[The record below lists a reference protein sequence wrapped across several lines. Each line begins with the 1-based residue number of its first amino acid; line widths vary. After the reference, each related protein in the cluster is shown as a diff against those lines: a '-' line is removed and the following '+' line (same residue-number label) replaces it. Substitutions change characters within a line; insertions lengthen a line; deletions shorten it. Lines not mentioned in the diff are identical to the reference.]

1 MNSLSKTTR
10 REFIKIVGVS
20 GGGLILASFVPMQNI
35 FSRPGDEPKIFSPS
49 VYLKIDSNGVVTV
62 IFHRSELGQG
72 VKTALPMLIAEEL
85 EVDWNKIVIEQS
97 DADVK
102 YGNQSTGGSTSI
114 RLNYEPLRIA
124 GATARTVLIAAAS
137 NRWNVSPENCY
148 AENGFVINKINNEK
162 FSYGELVEDAS
173 KLRVPKDVKL
183 KDPKDFKLIGKKV
196 HRVDTPD
203 KIYGKA
209 KFGIDIVIPGMYYAA
224 VSRCPTFGGKV
235 KSYDATQTMTM
246 PGVTEV
252 VQISNGVAVIAD
264 SSYRAFKGRDALEIE
279 WDYGKYA
286 NVNSEDIHNDLLAQT
301 TRDGFAFEN
310 KGDVNKGLEEG
321 EKQIEAVYEVPFLA
335 HAPMETMNSVA
346 KYEDGKVEIWAPSQ
360 SPQTGIYEVANALG
374 IDDNKITFHITLM
387 GGGFGRRHMNDFAVE
402 AAEISKACG
411 KPVKLTWTR
420 KEDTK
425 FGRYR
430 PPSMNVLKG
439 SVSSEGKPLKFSH
452 HVIAPSITQQ
462 LFNPDAPIN
471 QYNTVKSDIKEGAT
485 GLQYQIPNIRISGT
499 IISTHVPLGWFR
511 SVYNSQNP
519 FASECFIDELAYVA
533 NKDPYE
539 FRRDMLP
546 DDSRLKNVLNVAAGK
561 SGWSTP
567 LPKGK
572 GKGRGIAI
580 AECYESYS
588 AQVAE
593 VTVEGNKLKVDRFTV
608 VVDCGIVINPDTV
621 EAQMQSAI
629 AFALSAALKG
639 EITIKNG
646 GVAQSN
652 FDDYQILTYEEMPQ
666 VDVHIVQNYYKVGGI
681 GEVGM
686 AACPPA
692 LCNAIFAATGK
703 RVRRLPVKLV

>member
-20 GGGLILASFVPMQNI
+20 GGGLVLASFIPMQSI
-35 FSRPGDEPKIFSPS
+35 FSPPDDEPKIFSPS

-97 DADVK
+97 DGDAK
-102 YGNQSTGGSTSI
+102 YGNQVTGGSTSI
-114 RLNYEPLRIA
+114 RLNYEPLRVA
-124 GATARTVLIAAAS
+124 GATARVMLIEAAS
-137 NRWNVSPENCY
+137 SKWNTSPENCY
-148 AENGFVINKINNEK
+148 AENGFVINKLNNEK
-162 FSYGELVEDAS
+162 FSYGELVEDAA
-173 KLRVPKDVKL
+173 KLPVPKNVTL
-183 KDPKDFKLIGKKV
+183 KEPKDFKLIGKRV

-209 KFGIDIVIPGMYYAA
+209 KFGIDVVIPGMYYTAL
-224 VSRCPTFGGKV
+224 SRCPVFGGKV
-235 KSYDATQTMTM
+235 KSYDATKAMTM
-246 PGVTEV
+246 PGVTKV

-279 WDYGKYA
+279 WDLGKYA

-301 TRDGFAFEN
+301 TKDGYPFEN
-310 KGDVNKGLEEG
+310 KGDVNKTQEDG
-321 EKQIEAVYEVPFLA
+321 EKQIEATYEVPFLI
-335 HAPMETMNSVA
+335 HAPMEPMNCVA
-346 KYEDGKVEIWAPSQ
+346 TFENGKAELWTPTQ
-360 SPQTGIYEVANALG
+360 GPQGARTEVANALG
-374 IDDNKITFHITLM
+374 LSEDNVTIHVTLM
-387 GGGFGRRHMNDFAVE
+387 GGGFGRRNINDFAVE

-420 KEDTK
+420 EEDMK
-425 FGRYR
+425 FGNYR

-439 SVSSEGKPLKFSH
+439 SVSKDGKPLKFSH
-452 HVIAPSITQQ
+452 HVIAPSITQMR
-462 LFNPDAPIN
+462 FAPN
-471 QYNTVKSDIKEGAT
+471 LPPAQYDIQEGAV
-485 GLQYQIPNIRISGT
+485 GLQYQIPNMRISGT
-499 IISTHVPLGWFR
+499 TIKTHVPIGWFR

-519 FASECFIDELAYVA
+519 FAAESFIDELAYAA

-539 FRRDMLP
+539 FRRDLLP
-546 DDSRLKNVLNVAAGK
+546 DDSRLKNVLNIAAEK
-561 SGWSTP
+561 SGWGTP
-567 LPKGK
+567 LPK

-580 AECYESYS
+580 AECYESYN

-593 VTVEGNKLKVDRFTV
+593 VTVEGNKLKIDRYTV
-608 VVDCGIVINPDTV
+608 VVDCGIVVNPDLV
-621 EAQMQSAI
+621 ESQMQGAI

-639 EITIKNG
+639 EMTIKNG

-652 FDDYQILTYEEMPQ
+652 FDDYQILTYQEMPQ

-703 RVRRLPVKLV
+703 RIRRLPVGLS